1 MTSAPRCATSSTDE
15 FADLAAAFNDMSRS
29 LQTKQEL
36 LEHEQQEHQRLLLT
50 IMPPPVAKRYR
61 QGEQTISEDHQD
73 VAVVFADIVG
83 FDDYASGLDSA
94 TSLAELNELF
104 RQFDEAAERVGV
116 ERVRTLA
123 ERVPRQ
129 LRADHAPGRQR
140 AACARLR
147 P

>member
-1 MTSAPRCATSSTDE
+1 
-15 FADLAAAFNDMSRS
+15 
-29 LQTKQEL
+29 
-36 LEHEQQEHQRLLLT
+36 
-50 IMPPPVAKRYR
+50 MPPTVAKRYR

-116 ERVRTLA
+116 ERVRTSRSGYLA
-123 ERVPRQ
+123 SCGLLMPRVDNA
-129 LRADHAPGRQR
+129 LRARRLHA
-140 AACARLR
+140 
-147 P
+147 